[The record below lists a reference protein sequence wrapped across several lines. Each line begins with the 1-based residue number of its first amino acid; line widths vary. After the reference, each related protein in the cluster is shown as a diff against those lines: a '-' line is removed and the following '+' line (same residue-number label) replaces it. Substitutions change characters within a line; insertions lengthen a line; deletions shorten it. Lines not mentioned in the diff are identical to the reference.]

1 MSRTLSDIARLVG
14 GEVIGDARIVIS
26 GVAGIQDARPGDI
39 TFLAN
44 PKYSRYLDKTSA
56 SAVIVGR
63 GVESQSKALIRCD
76 NPSLAFTKAV
86 GFLFPSEIKHPV
98 GIHSHA
104 FVSKGASVGKNAA
117 IGACAV
123 IEDGAVISE
132 GAVIYPGSFI
142 GAEAVIGEGT
152 VIYPNVSV
160 MERVSIGKNVIV
172 HSGSVIGSDGFG
184 FVAVDGKHHK
194 IPQVGTVV
202 VEDDVEIGANVT
214 IDRARFDKTVIG
226 RGTKIDNLV
235 HIAHNVVIGRNC
247 LIVAFVGISGSST
260 LGDNVVLAG
269 QVGVTGHVKIGDN
282 SVVMAKGGVSKSI
295 PADSVYW
302 GSPVAQPVME
312 AKRIHVYTQSLPKL
326 HDTIKELKV
335 RVSEL
340 EKKLG

>member
-1 MSRTLSDIARLVG
+1 MAKPLSDIARLVG
-14 GEVIGDARIVIS
+14 GEIIGDARIVIS

-44 PKYSRYLDKTSA
+44 PKYSQYLDKTSA

-63 GVESQSKALIRCD
+63 GVESQAKNLVRCD
-76 NPSLAFTKAV
+76 NPSLAFTRTV
-86 GFLFPSEIKHPV
+86 SFLFPEEIKHPV
-98 GIHSHA
+98 GIHA
-104 FVSKGASVGKNAA
+104 QAVVSRGAVVGKNAA

-123 IEDGAVISE
+123 VEDGAVISD
-132 GAVIYPGSFI
+132 GAVIYPGAFI
-142 GAEAVIGEGT
+142 GAKAVIGSGT

-160 MERVSIGKNVIV
+160 RECVSIGKNVII

-184 FVAVDGKHHK
+184 FVTVDGKHHK

-269 QVGVTGHVKIGDN
+269 QVGVVGHVTIGDN

-295 PADSVYW
+295 PANSVYW
-302 GSPVAQPVME
+302 GSPVSQPVME
-312 AKRIHVYTQSLPKL
+312 AKKIHVYTQALPKL
-326 HDTIKELKV
+326 HDTIKELKA
-335 RVSEL
+335 RIAEL